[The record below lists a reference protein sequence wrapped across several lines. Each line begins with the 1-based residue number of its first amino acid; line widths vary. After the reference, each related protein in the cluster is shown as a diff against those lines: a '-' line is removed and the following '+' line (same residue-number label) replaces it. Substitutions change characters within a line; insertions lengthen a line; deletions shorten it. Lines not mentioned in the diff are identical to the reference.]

1 MKTQVISALANYFA
15 TDLGQKVLIVTP
27 GTKARDEVVKRIKM
41 NYGIEVSEKLGTG
54 QIQAVIT
61 SGFLNQK
68 KLKDPAQ
75 EALVAQEL
83 ATFDVVLSDEV
94 EYCINPAG
102 EYIFEHA
109 TNATSRYAFSGTADK
124 GNGNMISFQNGLS
137 DPAVAGNLGLIKF
150 FGPSLVYRKPL
161 DRVVNLLDIRTQSLY
176 KADISCLYDDD
187 ANNKYLNVMNALF
200 TCPEVCQDIFE
211 IIKRFK
217 NIFVPINNL
226 QSIIGTWIQNYW
238 IGSLRILLVCGEGYI
253 YYDLGGNK
261 KSLTLQEACE
271 YIKRGDVDVIPS
283 TSSGFR
289 ALDFPNLSNILLF
302 SGKIAGSVLQQIG
315 RVARQQEMTII
326 TLSADGR
333 KNIPIY
339 TKGCQERENM
349 ITEYYKYCDIRKTS
363 LNITE
368 FMMRQ
373 WN

>member
-1 MKTQVISALANYFA
+1 M
-15 TDLGQKVLIVTP
+15 TP

-75 EALVAQEL
+75 EALVSQEL
-83 ATFDVVLSDEV
+83 ATFNVVLSDEV

-137 DPAVAGNLGLIKF
+137 DPAVAGNLGLIRF

-187 ANNKYLNVMNALF
+187 TNNKYLNVMNALF
-200 TCPEVCQDIFE
+200 TCAEVCQAIFA
-211 IIKRFK
+211 II
-217 NIFVPINNL
+217 
-226 QSIIGTWIQNYW
+226 
-238 IGSLRILLVCGEGYI
+238 
-253 YYDLGGNK
+253 
-261 KSLTLQEACE
+261 
-271 YIKRGDVDVIPS
+271 
-283 TSSGFR
+283 
-289 ALDFPNLSNILLF
+289 
-302 SGKIAGSVLQQIG
+302 
-315 RVARQQEMTII
+315 
-326 TLSADGR
+326 
-333 KNIPIY
+333 
-339 TKGCQERENM
+339 ER
-349 ITEYYKYCDIRKTS
+349 
-363 LNITE
+363 
-368 FMMRQ
+368 
-373 WN
+373 

>member
-1 MKTQVISALANYFA
+1 
-15 TDLGQKVLIVTP
+15 
-27 GTKARDEVVKRIKM
+27 
-41 NYGIEVSEKLGTG
+41 
-54 QIQAVIT
+54 
-61 SGFLNQK
+61 
-68 KLKDPAQ
+68 
-75 EALVAQEL
+75 
-83 ATFDVVLSDEV
+83 
-94 EYCINPAG
+94 
-102 EYIFEHA
+102 
-109 TNATSRYAFSGTADK
+109 
-124 GNGNMISFQNGLS
+124 MISFQNGLS
-137 DPAVAGNLGLIKF
+137 DPAVSGNLGLIKF

-161 DRVVNLLDIRTQSLY
+161 DRVVNLLDIRTPSLY

-187 ANNKYLNVMNALF
+187 ANNKYLSVMNALF

-238 IGSLRILLVCGEGYI
+238 VGAFRILLVCGEGYI

-339 TKGCQERENM
+339 TKGCQERETM

-363 LNITE
+363 LNIAE
-368 FMMRQ
+368 FIMRK